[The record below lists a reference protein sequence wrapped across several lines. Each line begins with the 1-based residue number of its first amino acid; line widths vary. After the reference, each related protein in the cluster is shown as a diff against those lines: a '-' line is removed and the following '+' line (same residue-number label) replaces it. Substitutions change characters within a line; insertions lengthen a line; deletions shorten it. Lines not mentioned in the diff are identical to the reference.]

1 MNPRRWATRLPW
13 ISLRGVVV
21 LVYCFIL
28 GPIVITATVSFNS
41 TNRSIFPPQGLSL
54 HWWGE
59 ALDAKWTSPI
69 LFSIGLAGTTA
80 LLAIAI
86 GIPVAFALVRRE
98 FCGKRA
104 LELLTI
110 GPLIMPALVTGIGLL
125 QFLQFSG
132 FGRLLG
138 FPALLIGHLVVCI
151 PFAVRMVAIGLR
163 TMPASIEAAAAS
175 LGAPPPRVLREI
187 TFPAISGGVFAGLGF
202 AFIHSLSDVDLSLFL
217 GVPGQR
223 PVTIVILGFLEYGF
237 APTLAAVSIITLLIP
252 LVLIALLERF
262 VSIGNFLYDVRA
274 TR

>member
-1 MNPRRWATRLPW
+1 MSPLQRL
-13 ISLRGVVV
+13 L
-21 LVYCFIL
+21 
-28 GPIVITATVSFNS
+28 
-41 TNRSIFPPQGLSL
+41 L

-69 LFSIGLAGTTA
+69 IFSIGLAGTTA

-86 GIPVAFALVRRE
+86 GIPAAFALVGRKFR
-98 FCGKRA
+98 GKRA

-151 PFAVRMVAIGLR
+151 PFSVRMVAIGLR

-187 TFPAISGGVFAGLGF
+187 TFPAISGGVFARL
-202 AFIHSLSDVDLSLFL
+202 AFPLIHSLSDVGLSLFL
-217 GVPGQR
+217 GRAG
-223 PVTIVILGFLEYGF
+223 
-237 APTLAAVSIITLLIP
+237 
-252 LVLIALLERF
+252 ER
-262 VSIGNFLYDVRA
+262 
-274 TR
+274 